1 LRPFRRNLSY
11 FGVDLDQL
19 ILNDSAQGRR
29 LFRSVMRLFESGSLS
44 PLPYRKFKANEIVDA
59 FRLMQQAGHI
69 GKIIIAPPARGEIKQ
84 LPERGFVA
92 PSDKTILITG
102 GLGGFGLET
111 ARWLVDRGARHLV
124 LVGRSGAATEAA
136 QQALSGFRARGVNV
150 RAASCDVSDENA
162 LRGLMR
168 DIADMPRLGGVIHA
182 AMVLDDFV
190 LANFSRERLERVLE
204 PKVSGAAN
212 LDRLTRDHPLEF
224 FVLYSSAT
232 TLVGNPGQSAYVAA
246 NGYMEGL
253 ARRRRKEG
261 LPGLAIGWGAIEDV
275 GILTRMDNVKDS
287 LANRVGVTP
296 IKARAA
302 LDQMGEILAGPS
314 SALADGVVFIAP
326 MNWGKARDFLPSL
339 RSPTFADLTRGQD
352 PTEASER
359 GTIDV
364 RAIVEAEGRDAARRR
379 VCDVIVEELARIL
392 RLPQE
397 DVPRSKPLA
406 EIGLDSLMG
415 VELAISIEERFTLQ
429 GSLTASATGLTISE
443 LGDQIIG
450 MSEDA
455 DVATASAVQGV
466 AERHLG
472 KDADWALLDAIKEKM
487 DAQRGA

>member
-1 LRPFRRNLSY
+1 
-11 FGVDLDQL
+11 
-19 ILNDSAQGRR
+19 
-29 LFRSVMRLFESGSLS
+29 
-44 PLPYRKFKANEIVDA
+44 
-59 FRLMQQAGHI
+59 
-69 GKIIIAPPARGEIKQ
+69 
-84 LPERGFVA
+84 
-92 PSDKTILITG
+92 
-102 GLGGFGLET
+102 
-111 ARWLVDRGARHLV
+111 
-124 LVGRSGAATEAA
+124 
-136 QQALSGFRARGVNV
+136 
-150 RAASCDVSDENA
+150 
-162 LRGLMR
+162 
-168 DIADMPRLGGVIHA
+168 
-182 AMVLDDFV
+182 MVLDDFV
-190 LANFSRERLERVLE
+190 LANFSRERLEGVLE

-212 LDRLTRDHPLEF
+212 LDRLTRDHPLDF
-224 FVLYSSAT
+224 FILYSSAT

-261 LPGLAIGWGAIEDV
+261 LPALAVGWGAIEDV
-275 GILTRMDNVKDS
+275 GILS
-287 LANRVGVTP
+287 SRVGVTP

-302 LDQMGEILAGPS
+302 LDKMGEILAGPA
-314 SALADGVVFIAP
+314 SALEDGVVFIAP

-339 RSPTFADLTRGQD
+339 RSPTFAQLARGQD
-352 PTEASER
+352 AAEASER

-364 RAIVEAEGRDAARRR
+364 RAIITAEGRDAARRQ

-397 DVPRSKPLA
+397 DVPRAKPLA

-455 DVATASAVQGV
+455 DAAGATAMAAV

-472 KDADWALLDAIKEKM
+472 KADFDLLGNLVDQIE
-487 DAQRGA
+487 AQQRQR